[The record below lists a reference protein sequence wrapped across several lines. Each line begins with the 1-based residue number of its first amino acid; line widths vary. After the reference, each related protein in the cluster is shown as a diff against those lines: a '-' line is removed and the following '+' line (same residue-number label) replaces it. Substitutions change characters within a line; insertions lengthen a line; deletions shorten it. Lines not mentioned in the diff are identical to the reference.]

1 MTNHP
6 MGRPLRR
13 HAPDT
18 YYLVTTRCHQARF
31 FLRPESALNKS
42 VLEWLARV
50 QRQYPDVHIHAVCVM
65 SNHLHILL
73 HDACGELASWASYF
87 FGNLARAVNQ
97 VRERRGVVFERRY
110 AAEPVLD
117 DAALL
122 DRLVYVV
129 TNPAKAGLC
138 EEARQWP
145 GVALWETGEEPERR
159 EVSWIDRGPY
169 RRARHRAKTR
179 GEAPPDPEGF
189 RISGTLVLHP
199 LGGCRVGEAIE
210 ARERELATERERSGR
225 VAMTRDEVLAQ
236 DWHAAPQRAK
246 RSPRPACHTSERS
259 LRQAFL
265 EGFREFVE
273 VFRQASAQWRAG
285 CLNAV
290 FPPWSYP
297 PSCPLVRFAD
307 ACPG

>member
-1 MTNHP
+1 

-13 HAPDT
+13 HAPGT

-31 FLRPESALNKS
+31 FLRPESALNEA
-42 VLEWLARV
+42 VLEWLARA
-50 QRQYPDVHIHAVCVM
+50 QQQYPDLQIHAFCAM
-65 SNHLHILL
+65 SNHLHLL
-73 HDACGELASWASYF
+73 VRDTRGELARWASYF
-87 FGNLARAVNQ
+87 FGNLARAVNGIRQ
-97 VRERRGVVFERRY
+97 RRGVAFERRY

-129 TNPAKAGLC
+129 TNPVKAGLC
-138 EEARQWP
+138 EVSRQWP
-145 GVALWETGEEPERR
+145 GVVLWAAGEEPEQR

-169 RRARHRAKTR
+169 RRARHRAKKR
-179 GEAPPDPEGF
+179 GEAPPAPELF
-189 RISGTLVLHP
+189 RTSGTLVLQP
-199 LGGCRVGEAIE
+199 LAGRRSAEAIE
-210 ARERELATERERSGR
+210 AREQELAAERARSGR
-225 VAMTRDEVLAQ
+225 AAMTRDEVLAQ

-265 EGFREFVE
+265 EGYREFVE
-273 VFRQASAQWRAG
+273 AFRQASAQWREG
-285 CLNAV
+285 CRDVV

-297 PSCPLVRFAD
+297 PSCPLVGFAD
-307 ACPG
+307 ARPG